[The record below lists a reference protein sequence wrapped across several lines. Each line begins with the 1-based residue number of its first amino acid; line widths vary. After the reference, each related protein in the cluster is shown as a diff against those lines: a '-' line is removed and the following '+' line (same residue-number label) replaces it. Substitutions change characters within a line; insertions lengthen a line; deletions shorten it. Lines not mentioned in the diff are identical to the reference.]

1 MLGSP
6 IAHSLSP
13 VLHRAAYEALDLDW
27 EYTAHEVT
35 ESELAGFFDGLDLSW
50 RGLSLTMPLKR
61 EVIRLCDRVES
72 RGRLLQ
78 SINTVVIDDEGHRR
92 GYNTD
97 VVGMI
102 EAFRG
107 AGVRGLDSV
116 TVVGAGATAAST
128 LAAVAELGADRVTVL
143 ARSLERARPLLDLA
157 EPLRLRVELQAFD
170 DHQALPEVDAVIS
183 TIPAIAQAPY
193 VDQVVATSPVI
204 FDVIYHPRV
213 TPFLGAAADASRTA
227 IGGFELLLHQAVR
240 QVELMTG
247 ERPGPVAAM
256 RVAGENALRI
266 A

>member
-1 MLGSP
+1 
-6 IAHSLSP
+6 LSP

-35 ESELAGFFDGLDLSW
+35 EGGLAEFLAGLDRSW
-50 RGLSLTMPLKR
+50 RGISLTMPLKR
-61 EVIRLCDRVES
+61 EVIGLCDRVES

-78 SINTVVIDDEGHRR
+78 SINTVVIDDEGRRR

-97 VVGMI
+97 VVGMV

-107 AGVRGLDSV
+107 AGVRALDTV

-143 ARSLERARPLLDLA
+143 ARSVERARPLLDLA
-157 EPLRLRVELQAFD
+157 DPLRLRVRLQAFD
-170 DHQALPEVDAVIS
+170 DDQPLPETDAVVS
-183 TIPAIAQAPY
+183 TIPAAAQAPL
-193 VDQVVATSPVI
+193 VDQVVASTPVL

-213 TPFLGAAADASRTA
+213 TPFLDATEQASRVA

-247 ERPGPVAAM
+247 ERPGPMAEM
-256 RVAGENALRI
+256 RAAGENALRI